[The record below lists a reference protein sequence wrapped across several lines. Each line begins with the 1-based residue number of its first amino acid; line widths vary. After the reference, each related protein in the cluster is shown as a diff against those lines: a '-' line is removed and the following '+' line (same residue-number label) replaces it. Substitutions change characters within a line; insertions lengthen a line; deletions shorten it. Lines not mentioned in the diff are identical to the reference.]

1 MRRNG
6 VTEYVVS
13 CRKHKLVQ
21 GSYVI
26 LKKIQYIPGW
36 IELNFHDISDAYT
49 YQTSVEINTLSS
61 IYFGGFGG
69 TFSSY

>member
-1 MRRNG
+1 M
-6 VTEYVVS
+6 TKYVVS
-13 CRKHKLVQ
+13 CSKHKLVQ

-49 YQTSVEINTLSS
+49 YQTSRS
-61 IYFGGFGG
+61 IHSRVFISVAHLVHMRNQIY
-69 TFSSY
+69 